1 MHNKTMENLI
11 NRLIQ
16 IKHLTQKLYK
26 NNFKKRKRKKK
37 HNMLYIIKSNKM
49 ARRNYKRNVDNN
61 VSEVSTFY
69 IRHIRKALMQ
79 SKNEDSRQ

>member
-1 MHNKTMENLI
+1 
-11 NRLIQ
+11 
-16 IKHLTQKLYK
+16 
-26 NNFKKRKRKKK
+26 
-37 HNMLYIIKSNKM
+37 M

-69 IRHIRKALMQ
+69 IRHIKKALMQ